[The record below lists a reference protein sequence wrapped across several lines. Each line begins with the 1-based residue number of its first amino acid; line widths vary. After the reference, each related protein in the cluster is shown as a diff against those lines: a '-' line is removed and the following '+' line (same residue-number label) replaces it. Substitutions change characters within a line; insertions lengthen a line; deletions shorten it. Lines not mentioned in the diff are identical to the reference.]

1 MPYANISK
9 NLSNLTPTRW
19 VQRQADFEVCKE
31 RKSNTSDPE
40 LIEAEAAYLE
50 GMADQLR
57 ARAKQLREIRNEDQ
71 SSELEAKLE
80 AGPWIEAASGKCD
93 YWREAPIDLV
103 RAVRGTKGGIKG
115 KDHHFTAAS
124 DSLTLFRFRRSSGN

>member
-1 MPYANISK
+1 M
-9 NLSNLTPTRW
+9 
-19 VQRQADFEVCKE
+19 VCKE
-31 RKSNTSDPE
+31 GRSNTTDPE

-57 ARAKQLREIRNEDQ
+57 ARAKQLRELRNEDQ
-71 SSELEAKLE
+71 SPELEAKLE
-80 AGPWIEAASGKCD
+80 AGSWIEAASGKCD
-93 YWREAPIDLV
+93 YWREAPADLV

-124 DSLTLFRFRRSSGN
+124 DSLTLFRFRRSSGH